1 MDAPFAAIDPEI
13 TILFHRW
20 LYLKLFLK
28 TYFGPAAAGFSVLSG
43 INNIT
48 AALLCVILHGKA
60 SAMAAGKNSL
70 LLPQAYEN
78 LWRLD
83 RELLTLSQIAQQE
96 SRIYNSG
103 LSAPRLFNKGIHA
116 LEKSF
121 QKQ

>member
-1 MDAPFAAIDPEI
+1 
-13 TILFHRW
+13 
-20 LYLKLFLK
+20 
-28 TYFGPAAAGFSVLSG
+28 
-43 INNIT
+43 
-48 AALLCVILHGKA
+48 
-60 SAMAAGKNSL
+60 MAAGKNSL

-83 RELLTLSQIAQQE
+83 RELLTLAQIAQQE